1 MTLDRE
7 EIRRAVPFV
16 LFLAV
21 GSLGV
26 LLFDN
31 TDALVITGMPELGLS
46 HVAPTTSA
54 LDGGASC
61 APSLRRSSSR

>member
-1 MTLDRE
+1 
-7 EIRRAVPFV
+7 VPFV

-46 HVAPTTSA
+46 HVRRY
-54 LDGGASC
+54 DIGARWWRLLR
-61 APSLRRSSSR
+61 PSLRRSSSR